1 MHRLENFPVY
11 LDYNSP
17 SALGKIIAMSNDGT
31 FPDASLW
38 KEVLDTCGSFQ
49 LRRASRSVT
58 QLYDDI
64 LQPVGLRSTQVVI
77 LVMLA
82 LEEEMGLARLA
93 RELVLSPSTLSRTLR
108 PLQRDG
114 LVSVANTGRRGKS
127 ARLTQHGRETLLAVV
142 PYWQRAQQKFVEQ
155 VGEEDWRELAARLG
169 STVSAIRR

>member
-1 MHRLENFPVY
+1 MADNG
-11 LDYNSP
+11 S
-17 SALGKIIAMSNDGT
+17 
-31 FPDASLW
+31 FPDGELW
-38 KEVLDTCGSFQ
+38 RQVLDSCGSFQ

-93 RELVLSPSTLSRTLR
+93 RELVLSPSTLSRTLQ

-114 LVSVANTGRRGKS
+114 LVSVASTGRRGKS
-127 ARLTQHGRETLLAVV
+127 ARLTQHGHETLLAAV
-142 PYWQRAQQKFVEQ
+142 PYWQRAQQRFVDQ
-155 VGEEDWRELAARLG
+155 VGDEAWQELAGRLAV
-169 STVSAIRR
+169 TVAAVRR